1 MIALKDRHDKIKS
14 MFAENTRSPHHG
26 EEIAHLPFDRA
37 QIRLLC
43 FDVDGTL
50 RDTDDEMT
58 HMLGGLLLK
67 LRLTRS
73 ADKAF
78 QLARRVVLGLED
90 PLTFL
95 YSLLDRFGL
104 DAPLVRLMG
113 RLRRRA
119 KIKRHTRHLLIQGT
133 KEMLSQ
139 LQPHFQL
146 AIVSVRD
153 ADSTQE
159 FLERF
164 DLLSFFSVVATA
176 QTCEKMKPYPD
187 ALLWVMQST
196 GVSPRQCL
204 MIGDTAV
211 DIKAGKAAGCKTVG
225 VLCGFGNKDELL
237 RAGADVILPKTT
249 DLLGLLI

>member
-1 MIALKDRHDKIKS
+1 MS
-14 MFAENTRSPHHG
+14 AENSHFSNSSERITQ
-26 EEIAHLPFDRA
+26 LPFDPA

-58 HMLGGLLLK
+58 HMLGSLLLK
-67 LRLTRS
+67 LRFTQS
-73 ADKAF
+73 AEQAF
-78 QLARRVVLGLED
+78 RVARRVVMGLED
-90 PLTFL
+90 PFAFL
-95 YSLLDRFGL
+95 YSLLDRIGL

-119 KIKRHTRHLLIQGT
+119 KNKRHARHLLIQGT

-159 FLERF
+159 FLEHF
-164 DLLSFFSVVATA
+164 DLLKFFSAVATA

-196 GVSPRQCL
+196 GVLPGQCL
-204 MIGDTAV
+204 MIGDTTV

-225 VLCGFGNKDELL
+225 VLCGFGNKDELV
-237 RAGADVILPKTT
+237 RAGADVILQKTT
-249 DLLGLLI
+249 DLPKLLI